1 MENCKF
7 CGRKKENNPSD
18 YYHSKACEANHVSN
32 LIRDGKY
39 ANETELNKLRSRLES
54 ARYVGD

>member
-18 YYHSKACEANHVSN
+18 YYHSKQCEADHISG
-32 LIRDGKY
+32 LIRNKQYGSE
-39 ANETELNKLRSRLES
+39 AELNKLKSRLES